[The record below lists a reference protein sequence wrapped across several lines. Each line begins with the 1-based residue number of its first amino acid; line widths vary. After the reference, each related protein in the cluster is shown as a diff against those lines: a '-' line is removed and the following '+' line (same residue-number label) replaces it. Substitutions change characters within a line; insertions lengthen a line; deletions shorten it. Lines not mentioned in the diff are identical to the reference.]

1 MDYIYLLALLF
12 IIILFSKYF
21 LSVSKLK
28 KENIALKKQMEQ
40 KKCETFNTSIS
51 ELSVQ
56 QKEKDIQKNKILD
69 FLKKHETITNNQVE
83 SLLKVSNSSAY
94 RLLESLE
101 QEKSILQIGNTGRD
115 VYYILNRYKK

>member
-28 KENIALKKQMEQ
+28 KENITLKKQMEQ

>member
-28 KENIALKKQMEQ
+28 KESIALKKQMEQ

>member
-1 MDYIYLLALLF
+1 MDYIYLLASIF
-12 IIILFSKYF
+12 ILILFSKYF

-28 KENIALKKQMEQ
+28 KENIALKKRLEQ
-40 KKCETFNTSIS
+40 KKCETFNSSIN

-56 QKEKDIQKNKILD
+56 QKEKDTQKNKIIE
-69 FLKKHETITNNQVE
+69 FLTKHETITNNQVE

>member
-12 IIILFSKYF
+12 ILILFSKYIF
-21 LSVSKLK
+21 SISKLK
-28 KENIALKKQMEQ
+28 KENVALKKQIEQ
-40 KKCETFNTSIS
+40 KKCETFNTNVT
-51 ELSVQ
+51 ELSLKQ
-56 QKEKDIQKNKILD
+56 QEIDSKKNKIIE
-69 FLKKHETITNNQVE
+69 FLSNHETITNNQVE
-83 SLLKVSNSSAY
+83 NLLKVSNSTAY

>member
-12 IIILFSKYF
+12 ILILFSKYIF
-21 LSVSKLK
+21 SISKLK
-28 KENIALKKQMEQ
+28 KENVALKKQVEQ
-40 KKCETFNTSIS
+40 KKCETFNTNVT
-51 ELSVQ
+51 ELSLKQ
-56 QKEKDIQKNKILD
+56 QEIDSKKNKIIE
-69 FLKKHETITNNQVE
+69 FLSNHETITNNQVE
-83 SLLKVSNSSAY
+83 NLLKVSNSTAY

>member
-83 SLLKVSNSSAY
+83 SLLKVSISSAY